1 MNSNPLIGLSTQ
13 KINMSDSA
21 TLQDVYE
28 TLKRIEEK
36 MISREDVEALIDT
49 VEILSNS
56 ETMKAIRKSDKDIQA
71 GRVREVSSV
80 KEMLDEL

>member
-1 MNSNPLIGLSTQ
+1 
-13 KINMSDSA
+13 MSDSA

>member
-1 MNSNPLIGLSTQ
+1 MPN
-13 KINMSDSA
+13 SA

-49 VEILSNS
+49 VEILSNP
-56 ETMKAIRKSDKDIQA
+56 ETMRAIRRNDRDIQA
-71 GRVREVSSV
+71 GRVREVSSS
-80 KEMLDEL
+80 LRIFP

>member
-1 MNSNPLIGLSTQ
+1 MP
-13 KINMSDSA
+13 DSA

-49 VEILSNS
+49 VEILNNP
-56 ETMKAIRKSDKDIQA
+56 ETMKAIRRSDRDIQA
-71 GRVREVSSV
+71 GRVRAISSV